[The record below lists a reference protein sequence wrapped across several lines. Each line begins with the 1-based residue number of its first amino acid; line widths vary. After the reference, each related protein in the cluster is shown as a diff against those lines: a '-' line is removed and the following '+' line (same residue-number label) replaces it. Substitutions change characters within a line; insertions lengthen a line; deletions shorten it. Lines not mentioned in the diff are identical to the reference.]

1 MKSDRKK
8 YANRSGLFNISNL
21 LKISTCC
28 ILLPVAI
35 SATHTAQA
43 FSFTAALSYVQA
55 QLKTSAQ
62 NDAFKTLV
70 NQDAYGSAALAE
82 TMVIAKQKTATAESQ
97 LLRKENLVDL
107 YNDFLGSNAIPG
119 SSRCF
124 AVNETINDGKVPGK
138 TRNFVKADLFNTM
151 NQNSFQ
157 NEVQRQQSLQNMK
170 YSLSCTLEQAK
181 QGYCTPTLS
190 GGQYFDVDFGISL
203 ASDRLMDTQFMAA
216 KSGIY
221 SIADI
226 LPNSTTSE
234 QCHGDTVCSGVV
246 AAESNRIAI
255 NSLVSNSL
263 LTQLYNRMTV
273 GKANEN

>member
-1 MKSDRKK
+1 MKSHRKR
-8 YANRSGLFNISNL
+8 NRNREEILNIPNL

-28 ILLPVAI
+28 ILLPLAV

-43 FSFTAALSYVQA
+43 FNFTAALSYVQA
-55 QLKTSAQ
+55 QFKTSTQ

-107 YNDFLGSNAIPG
+107 YNDFLGSHAIPG
-119 SSRCF
+119 GSRCF

-157 NEVQRQQSLQNMK
+157 NELERSQTLQNMNHVTT
-170 YSLSCTLEQAK
+170 CQ
-181 QGYCTPTLS
+181 
-190 GGQYFDVDFGISL
+190 
-203 ASDRLMDTQFMAA
+203 
-216 KSGIY
+216 
-221 SIADI
+221 
-226 LPNSTTSE
+226 LP
-234 QCHGDTVCSGVV
+234 
-246 AAESNRIAI
+246 
-255 NSLVSNSL
+255 
-263 LTQLYNRMTV
+263 
-273 GKANEN
+273 